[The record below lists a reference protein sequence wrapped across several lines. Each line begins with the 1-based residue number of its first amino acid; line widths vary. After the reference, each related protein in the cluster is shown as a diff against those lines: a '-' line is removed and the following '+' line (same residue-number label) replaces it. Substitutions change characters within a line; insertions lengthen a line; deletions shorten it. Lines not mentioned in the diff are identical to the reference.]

1 MPGPRIRASK
11 HNIDA
16 RVGSLVD
23 MAFDSDYNL
32 NKIARA
38 IKSTSQ
44 TAVAHG
50 LPYTPKVVSMREI
63 TTGKFGGGGLYEV
76 DSTNIKPTISTHKE
90 TYGYGTTTYANDV
103 ATWSYVLVDPL
114 VPGTYKKDMEGK
126 PKLLVGIDTGTDYD
140 YKIHSGYDTFKVAK
154 TGRLTINA
162 DIYDPGT
169 SGGVRTLSATVNHGL
184 GYAPMF
190 APFVPFETEREAYL
204 SWNGQYNTQNYWTS
218 GYLYHIGEEAYD
230 EDAGKCYRCKK
241 THIASASNKPES
253 GAEWTTYWD
262 YSIDRNEIWQSGKYY
277 NVGDTVATEWY
288 GWFRCI
294 VAHTSNSTNEPPMGD
309 YWDTYWN
316 TYTEPDYYDTYVNKL
331 EDQKFVYGGVE
342 AFNLSYIKYYSTST
356 QLVLE
361 LTQVCAPD
369 QPPGYEYTPCPA
381 EKVYV
386 DYTIFYNPAGEE
398 FNLL

>member
-1 MPGPRIRASK
+1 MLGPRIRASK
-11 HNIDA
+11 SNIDA
-16 RVGSLVD
+16 STGSLIN
-23 MAFDSDYNL
+23 MAFDSNYNL

-38 IKSTSQ
+38 IKSTSE

-50 LPYTPKVVSMREI
+50 LPYTPKLVSMREI
-63 TTGKFGGGGLYEV
+63 TTGKFGGGGIYEV
-76 DSTNIKPTISTHKE
+76 NATNIIPTINTHIA

-114 VPGTYKKDMEGK
+114 VSGTYKKDMEGK
-126 PKLLVGIDTGTDYD
+126 PKLLVGVDTGTDYD

-162 DIYDPGT
+162 GIYDPGA

-190 APFVPFETEREAYL
+190 APFVPFETERESYH
-204 SWNGQYNTQNYWTS
+204 SWNEQYNNDTWVDGSTFYTGQDVVNPDTS
-218 GYLYHIGEEAYD
+218 VWYT
-230 EDAGKCYRCKK
+230 CKL
-241 THIASASNKPES
+241 THTANSTNKPET
-253 GAEWTTYWD
+253 GANWTTYW
-262 YSIDRNEIWQSGKYY
+262 
-277 NVGDTVATEWY
+277 NVYV
-288 GWFRCI
+288 
-294 VAHTSNSTNEPPMGD
+294 
-309 YWDTYWN
+309 
-316 TYTEPDYYDTYVNKL
+316 EPDYYDTYVNKL
-331 EDQKFVYGGVE
+331 EDQKFLYGGVE

-361 LTQVCAPD
+361 LTQDCMPT
-369 QPPGYEYTPCPA
+369 QEWQEYTPMPA

>member
-76 DSTNIKPTISTHKE
+76 DSTNIKPTISTHKT

-103 ATWSYVLVDPL
+103 ATWSYILIDPL
-114 VPGTYKKDMEGK
+114 VPGTYKKNMEGK
-126 PKLLVGIDTGTDYD
+126 PKLLVGADTGTDYD

-162 DIYDPGT
+162 DIYDPGS

-190 APFVPFETEREAYL
+190 APFVPYETEREAYL
-204 SWNGQYNTQNYWTS
+204 SWNSQYNSDSWIEGITYYTGQEVENMDTGVWYV
-218 GYLYHIGEEAYD
+218 
-230 EDAGKCYRCKK
+230 CKL
-241 THIASASNKPES
+241 THTASSSNKPET
-253 GAEWTTYWD
+253 GASWQTYWD
-262 YSIDRNEIWQSGKYY
+262 I
-277 NVGDTVATEWY
+277 A
-288 GWFRCI
+288 
-294 VAHTSNSTNEPPMGD
+294 
-309 YWDTYWN
+309 
-316 TYTEPDYYDTYVNKL
+316 TEPDFYNTYVNAL
-331 EDQKFVYGGVE
+331 EDQKFIYGGVE

-361 LTQVCAPD
+361 LTQNCAPD

>member
-44 TAVAHG
+44 TTVAHG

-76 DSTNIKPTISTHKE
+76 DSTNIKPTISTHKT

-103 ATWSYVLVDPL
+103 ATWSYILIDPL
-114 VPGTYKKDMEGK
+114 VPGTYKKNMEGK
-126 PKLLVGIDTGTDYD
+126 PKLLVGADTGTDYD

-162 DIYDPGT
+162 DIYDPGS

-190 APFVPFETEREAYL
+190 APFVPYETEREAYL
-204 SWNGQYNTQNYWTS
+204 SWNSQYNSDSWIEGITYYTGQEVENMDTGVWYV
-218 GYLYHIGEEAYD
+218 
-230 EDAGKCYRCKK
+230 CKL
-241 THIASASNKPES
+241 THTASSSNKPET
-253 GAEWTTYWD
+253 GASWQTYWD
-262 YSIDRNEIWQSGKYY
+262 I
-277 NVGDTVATEWY
+277 A
-288 GWFRCI
+288 
-294 VAHTSNSTNEPPMGD
+294 
-309 YWDTYWN
+309 
-316 TYTEPDYYDTYVNKL
+316 TEPDFYNTYVNAL
-331 EDQKFVYGGVE
+331 EDQKFIYGGVE

-361 LTQVCAPD
+361 LTQNCAPD

>member
-1 MPGPRIRASK
+1 MLGPRIRASK
-11 HNIDA
+11 SNIDA
-16 RVGSLVD
+16 STGSLIN
-23 MAFDSDYNL
+23 MAFDSNYNL

-38 IKSTSQ
+38 IKSTSE

-50 LPYTPKVVSMREI
+50 LPYTPKLVSMREI
-63 TTGKFGGGGLYEV
+63 TTGKFGGGGIYEV
-76 DSTNIKPTISTHKE
+76 NATNIIPTINTHIA

-114 VPGTYKKDMEGK
+114 VSGTYKKDMEGK
-126 PKLLVGIDTGTDYD
+126 PKLLVGVDTGTDYD

-162 DIYDPGT
+162 GIYDPGA

-190 APFVPFETEREAYL
+190 APFVPFETERESYH
-204 SWNGQYNTQNYWTS
+204 SWNEQYNNDTWVDGSTFYTGQDVVNPDTS
-218 GYLYHIGEEAYD
+218 VWYT
-230 EDAGKCYRCKK
+230 CKL
-241 THIASASNKPES
+241 THTANSTNKPET
-253 GAEWTTYWD
+253 GANWTTYW
-262 YSIDRNEIWQSGKYY
+262 
-277 NVGDTVATEWY
+277 NVCV
-288 GWFRCI
+288 
-294 VAHTSNSTNEPPMGD
+294 
-309 YWDTYWN
+309 
-316 TYTEPDYYDTYVNKL
+316 EPDYYDTYVNKL
-331 EDQKFVYGGVE
+331 EDQKFLYGGVE

-361 LTQVCAPD
+361 LTQDCMPT
-369 QPPGYEYTPCPA
+369 QEWQEYTPMPA

>member
-76 DSTNIKPTISTHKE
+76 DSTNIKPTISTHKT

-103 ATWSYVLVDPL
+103 ATWSYILIDPL
-114 VPGTYKKDMEGK
+114 VPGTYKKNMEGK
-126 PKLLVGIDTGTDYD
+126 PKLLVGADTGTDYD

-162 DIYDPGT
+162 DIYDPGS

-204 SWNGQYNTQNYWTS
+204 SWNSQYNSDSWIEGITYYTGQEVENMDTGVWYV
-218 GYLYHIGEEAYD
+218 
-230 EDAGKCYRCKK
+230 CKL
-241 THIASASNKPES
+241 THTASSSNKPET
-253 GAEWTTYWD
+253 GASWQTYWD
-262 YSIDRNEIWQSGKYY
+262 I
-277 NVGDTVATEWY
+277 A
-288 GWFRCI
+288 
-294 VAHTSNSTNEPPMGD
+294 
-309 YWDTYWN
+309 
-316 TYTEPDYYDTYVNKL
+316 TEPDFYDTYVNKL
-331 EDQKFVYGGVE
+331 EDQKFIYGGVE

-361 LTQVCAPD
+361 LTQDCAPD
-369 QPPGYEYTPCPA
+369 QSPMPA